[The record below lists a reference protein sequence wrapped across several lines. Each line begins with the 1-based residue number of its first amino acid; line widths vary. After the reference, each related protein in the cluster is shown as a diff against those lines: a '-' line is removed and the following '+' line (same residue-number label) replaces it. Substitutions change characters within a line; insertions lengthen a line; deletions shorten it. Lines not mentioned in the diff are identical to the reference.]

1 MSRERSY
8 DQYCG
13 LARTL
18 DLVGDRWNLL
28 LVRELLAGPRRF
40 RDLSASLPG
49 IATNLLTDRLRR
61 LEAGGV
67 VERMLLGG
75 ASAYGLTPW
84 GLGLREPIE
93 GLVRWSTPLMAT
105 GPRPTDTFEPRWLTV
120 ALPALIPPRRSGST
134 VEIGV
139 EVAGTLLAVRVGRD
153 GSTVA
158 VDPEE
163 RPVAVVVGDAHLVL
177 GLAAGMLD
185 VDHPGLTIEGD
196 RRVVGDVFSSESP

>member
-40 RDLSASLPG
+40 RDLSGSLPG

-67 VERMLLGG
+67 IERVLLDG

-93 GLVRWSTPLMAT
+93 GLIRWSAPLMAT
-105 GPRPTDTFEPRWLTV
+105 GPQPTDTFEPRWLTV
-120 ALPALIPPRRSGST
+120 ALPALVPPRRSGAS
-134 VEIGV
+134 VVIGV
-139 EVAGTLLAVRVGRD
+139 EVAGTLLAIRVGRD
-153 GSTVA
+153 GSTVTL
-158 VDPEE
+158 DPVE
-163 RPVAVVVGDAHLVL
+163 RPAVVVVGDAPLVL
-177 GLAAGMLD
+177 GLAAGMVDLD
-185 VDHPGLTIEGD
+185 RPGLVIEGD
-196 RRVVGDVFSSESP
+196 RRVVTDVFGCT